1 VNREFSLHSGC
12 QFGFSV
18 QESAR
23 NTIMDISKIS
33 PGKNLPDEINVVIEI
48 PQGSG
53 AIKYEVDKDSGAV
66 CVDRFLGTSM
76 VYPANYGFVP
86 NTLSDDGDPADVLV
100 LSPIPMIPGCVVRCR
115 PVGVLKMQDE
125 SGGDEKIVAVPVD
138 KVTSAFKH
146 VQNCADLPSYV
157 CQQIEHF
164 FSHYKDLESG
174 KWVRIEGWGD
184 REEAKQLLRDAALRV
199 AKAA

>member
-1 VNREFSLHSGC
+1 
-12 QFGFSV
+12 
-18 QESAR
+18 
-23 NTIMDISKIS
+23 MDISKIS
-33 PGKNLPDEINVVIEI
+33 SGKNLPDEINVVIEI

-100 LSPIPMIPGCVVRCR
+100 LSPVPMIPGCVVRCR

-138 KVTSAFKH
+138 KITPAFKQ
-146 VQNCADLPSYV
+146 VQDYADLPPFI

-164 FSHYKDLESG
+164 FCHYKDLEAG
-174 KWVRIEGWGD
+174 KWVKIEGWGTVA
-184 REEAKQLLRDAALRV
+184 EAKQLLREAAQRV
-199 AKAA
+199 GKAA

>member
-1 VNREFSLHSGC
+1 
-12 QFGFSV
+12 
-18 QESAR
+18 
-23 NTIMDISKIS
+23 MDISKIS

>member
-1 VNREFSLHSGC
+1 
-12 QFGFSV
+12 
-18 QESAR
+18 
-23 NTIMDISKIS
+23 MDLSKIS

-100 LSPIPMIPGCVVRCR
+100 LSPVPMIPGCVVRCR

-125 SGGDEKIVAVPVD
+125 SGGDEKILAVPVT
-138 KVTSAFKH
+138 KITPFYQH
-146 VQNCADLPSYV
+146 VQTCADLPPFI

-164 FSHYKDLESG
+164 FTHYKDLEAG
-174 KWVRIEGWGD
+174 KWVKIAGWGD
-184 REEAKQLLRDAALRV
+184 ADEARQLLRQAAARIS
-199 AKAA
+199 KAA

>member
-1 VNREFSLHSGC
+1 
-12 QFGFSV
+12 
-18 QESAR
+18 
-23 NTIMDISKIS
+23 MDLSKIS

-100 LSPIPMIPGCVVRCR
+100 LSPVPMIPGCVVRCR

-125 SGGDEKIVAVPVD
+125 SGGDEKILAVPVD
-138 KVTSAFKH
+138 KVTPAFKH
-146 VQNCADLPSYV
+146 VQTCADLPGLV

-164 FSHYKDLESG
+164 FSHYKDLEPG
-174 KWVRIEGWGD
+174 KWVKIEGWGSVD
-184 REEAKQLLRDAALRV
+184 EAKQLLRQAAQRV
-199 AKAA
+199 SKAA

>member
-1 VNREFSLHSGC
+1 
-12 QFGFSV
+12 
-18 QESAR
+18 
-23 NTIMDISKIS
+23 MDISKIS

-146 VQNCADLPSYV
+146 VQTCADLPPYV

-164 FSHYKDLESG
+164 FCHYKDLESG

>member
-1 VNREFSLHSGC
+1 
-12 QFGFSV
+12 
-18 QESAR
+18 
-23 NTIMDISKIS
+23 MDISKIS

-100 LSPIPMIPGCVVRCR
+100 LSPIPMISGCVVRCR
-115 PVGVLKMQDE
+115 PIGVLKMQDE
-125 SGGDEKIVAVPVD
+125 SGGDEKIIAVPVD

-146 VQNCADLPSYV
+146 VQNCADLPPYV

-164 FSHYKDLESG
+164 FCHYKDLDSG
-174 KWVRIEGWGD
+174 KWVKIEGWGD
-184 REEAKQLLRDAALRV
+184 REEAKQLLCDAALRI
-199 AKAA
+199 AQAA